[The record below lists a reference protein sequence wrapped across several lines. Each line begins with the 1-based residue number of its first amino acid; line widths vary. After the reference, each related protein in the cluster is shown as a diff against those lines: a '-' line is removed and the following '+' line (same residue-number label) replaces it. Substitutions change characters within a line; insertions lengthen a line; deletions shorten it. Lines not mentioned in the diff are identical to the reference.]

1 MTYDY
6 KCESCEKTWEENL
19 TIATRNAPCEKPCPH
34 CGSEKCVIKLVS
46 PTRMSYDGAVS
57 NIRRAGSGWNDML
70 KTIKK
75 NAGRQST
82 IEHY

>member
-6 KCESCEKTWEENL
+6 KCTSCEKEWEENL

-34 CGSEKCVIKLVS
+34 CESKDSVIKLIS
-46 PTRMSYDGAVS
+46 PTRMSYEGAVS
-57 NIRRAGSGWNDML
+57 MQRRAGSGWNDVL

-75 NAGRQST
+75 NSGPNSA
-82 IEHY
+82 IETY